1 MRFRRPRE
9 HRAGCGLGGMGVP
22 EIKVVEDVA
31 AAAAE
36 RISAVAE
43 SGGSVVLS
51 GGSTPRRAY
60 ELSASA
66 DWSTAKV
73 WFGDERCVPPD
84 DPRSNF
90 RMAKEALLDRLA
102 APPAAIFRM
111 PGELAPEEAAHQYA
125 ADIFEHDAEP
135 FDLLLLGLGSDG
147 HTASLFPEKP
157 EISERNLLV
166 TAVPEAGLEPFVPR
180 VSLTV
185 PALVRAKEILF
196 LIAGAD
202 KAAPARDS
210 FDTVHSMT
218 PAGIVARKARGH
230 VTVLLDSAAAADL
243 P

>member
-1 MRFRRPRE
+1 MVD
-9 HRAGCGLGGMGVP
+9 LK
-22 EIKVVEDVA
+22 IVEDVA
-31 AAAAE
+31 AEAAE
-36 RISAVAE
+36 RIAKVAE

-60 ELSASA
+60 ELASRA

-84 DPRSNF
+84 DERSNF
-90 RMAKEALLDRLA
+90 RMAKEALFDRLA

-111 PGELAPEEAAHQYA
+111 PGELDPEEAAHQYA

-135 FDLLLLGLGSDG
+135 FDLLLLGIGSDG
-147 HTASLFPEKP
+147 HTASLFPGKP
-157 EISERNLLV
+157 EIAQRNLLV

-196 LIAGAD
+196 LVSGAD
-202 KAAPARDS
+202 KAAPARES
-210 FDTVHSMT
+210 FSAEHSMT
-218 PAGIVARKARGH
+218 PAGIVARKARGR
-230 VTVLLDSAAAADL
+230 VTVLLDAAAAAEL
-243 P
+243 